1 MEIEYIT
8 IVPYG
13 IIPKGT
19 IFTPIGQT
27 NKEFKFSLKSS
38 ENIYTIPKEVCELN
52 FGRKL
57 DKSNREDMEMLE
69 ESRTQGLENED

>member
-8 IVPYG
+8 TIPYG

-19 IFTPIGQT
+19 KFKVFGQT
-27 NKEFKFSLKSS
+27 NKEFKFLLDSDKLFTVPK
-38 ENIYTIPKEVCELN
+38 NICEVN
-52 FGRKL
+52 FGKKL
-57 DKSNREDMEMLE
+57 NRNSKEDMEMLE